1 MHRLIVVLLACSFT
15 GLSHGADPLQ
25 QCRAVTDAATRLL
38 CYDALADNA
47 AGLHPTSPVSPAQPA
62 SPAVSAAAPTVA
74 ATRDEALFGTSGET
88 IESAIADL
96 NVQVKTVAQDQRQK
110 LLLTMSNGQ
119 RWVQLDQAFLKVS
132 SGDQCV
138 ISSGIFGSYT
148 MKCQQGRKAI
158 KVKRLQ

>member
-47 AGLHPTSPVSPAQPA
+47 AGLQPTSPVSPAQPA
-62 SPAVSAAAPTVA
+62 SIAVSAAAPA

-96 NVQVKTVAQDQRQK
+96 NVQVKTVTQDPRQK
-110 LLLTMSNGQ
+110 LLLTMNNGQ

>member
-15 GLSHGADPLQ
+15 GLSYGADPLQ
-25 QCRAVTDAATRLL
+25 QCRAVADAATRLL

-62 SPAVSAAAPTVA
+62 SPAVSAAAPTV